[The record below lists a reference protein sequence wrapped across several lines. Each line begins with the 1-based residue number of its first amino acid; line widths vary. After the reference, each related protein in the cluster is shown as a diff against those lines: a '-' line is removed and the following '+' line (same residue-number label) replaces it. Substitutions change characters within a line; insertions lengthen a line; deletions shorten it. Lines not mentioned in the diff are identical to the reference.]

1 MDETGNGL
9 NTLQQCKIKKFEEM
23 IVMEKKLTNKK
34 EEKQPVVMPDDY
46 TNAQFNK
53 EQLKQLLIEA
63 GMEAR
68 SASGQAT
75 VLTKQASPWTS
86 KMLISHYASS
96 KSKIKEAILTLLGAD
111 EESIKDSKTRKGH
124 DTGSLIEN
132 IKLGLAI
139 LPELDTKLKTLED
152 NGKPLWDRITKSQR
166 TKYLRMAGKDEI
178 TEGELKCLI
187 INSPTSKYGIA
198 ALLGEEYGN
207 ASLADVITMIKKT
220 RG

>member
-1 MDETGNGL
+1 
-9 NTLQQCKIKKFEEM
+9 
-23 IVMEKKLTNKK
+23 MEKEKTFSNKK
-34 EEKQPVVMPDDY
+34 PEKQPVVMPQDY
-46 TNAQFNK
+46 SEAEFNK

-75 VLTKQASPWTS
+75 VLTKQVNQWTS

-96 KSKIKEAILTLLGAD
+96 KSKIKEQMLTLLGAD
-111 EESIKDSKTRKGH
+111 EESIQDSKTKKGH

-139 LPELDTKLKTLED
+139 LPELDAKLKEAED
-152 NGKPLWDRITKSQR
+152 NGKPLWDRIVKSQR
-166 TKYLRMAGKDEI
+166 TKYLRIAGKDEL

-187 INSPTSKYGIA
+187 LNSPTSKYGIA

-207 ASLADVITMIKKT
+207 ASLVDVSTMIKKA

>member
-1 MDETGNGL
+1 MEEKTFSN
-9 NTLQQCKIKKFEEM
+9 KKAE
-23 IVMEKKLTNKK
+23 EKKAVIMPSKTN
-34 EEKQPVVMPDDY
+34 
-46 TNAQFNK
+46 NAYIEVEFSK

-96 KSKIKEAILTLLGAD
+96 KSKIKEQILTLLGAD
-111 EESIKDSKTRKGH
+111 EESIQDSKTRKGH
-124 DTGSLIEN
+124 DTASLIEN

-139 LPELDTKLKTLED
+139 LPELDEKFKQEEG
-152 NGKPLWDRITKSQR
+152 NGKPLWDRIPKSQR
-166 TKYLRMAGKDEI
+166 TKYLRIAGKEEI

-187 INSPTSKYGIA
+187 LNSPTSKYGIA

-207 ASLADVITMIKKT
+207 ISLQDASTMIKKK

>member
-1 MDETGNGL
+1 MEEKTFSN
-9 NTLQQCKIKKFEEM
+9 KKAE
-23 IVMEKKLTNKK
+23 EKKAVIMPSKTN
-34 EEKQPVVMPDDY
+34 
-46 TNAQFNK
+46 NAYIEVEFSK

-96 KSKIKEAILTLLGAD
+96 KSKIKEQILTLLGAD
-111 EESIKDSKTRKGH
+111 EESIQDSKTRKGH
-124 DTGSLIEN
+124 DTASLIEN

-139 LPELDTKLKTLED
+139 LPELDAKLKTLEGD
-152 NGKPLWDRITKSQR
+152 GKPLWDRIIKSQQ
-166 TKYLRMAGKDEI
+166 TKYLRIAGKEEI

-187 INSPTSKYGIA
+187 LNSPTSKYGIA

-207 ASLADVITMIKKT
+207 CSLQDVHMMIKKA
-220 RG
+220 RR